1 MDALGYPLTWKTRCF
16 LGSGCGKTVFA
27 HTNGYGDFVLFD
39 ILGSPWPIHE
49 CYFERFDVHV
59 GRTRKVAYKGILPIA
74 WDSVTPITPAPH
86 GPRRRYGF
94 IGTVTNDEKGYVSK
108 TKEFRDLAS
117 KGSEEVKRV
126 LAGRTSLISVVAGD
140 GAEFMA
146 FLDLKKDPI
155 RFQDIVVCDL
165 KAVSLLNKSI
175 FVVTQIQKFGS
186 GDD

>member
-1 MDALGYPLTWKTRCF
+1 MGFGYAHHSGRSRPSKALRLYRYG
-16 LGSGCGKTVFA
+16 
-27 HTNGYGDFVLFD
+27 HTNV
-39 ILGSPWPIHE
+39 
-49 CYFERFDVHV
+49 
-59 GRTRKVAYKGILPIA
+59 
-74 WDSVTPITPAPH
+74 
-86 GPRRRYGF
+86 
-94 IGTVTNDEKGYVSK
+94 EKGFVSK
-108 TKEFRDLAS
+108 SKEFRDLAS